1 MKSVESWQ
9 TEKDDNKEIDVVMGK
24 NIVLSSE
31 IEKIRLRLENKL
43 RLFFNEWFLH
53 KNEGIYWI
61 KRNENNGQVGNLLE
75 KFNIETQIK
84 ETILADEDVAEII
97 KFESDFKNGTGNYN
111 FDVEILLKN
120 GKTLTIWGRRNNGFW
135 SNGYRICIEE
145 FFRYYE
151 RYRKTVQSKVAG

>member
-9 TEKDDNKEIDVVMGK
+9 TEKDDNKEIDIVMGK

-61 KRNENNGQVGNLLE
+61 KRNKNNGQIGNLLE
-75 KFNIETQIK
+75 KFNIEAQIK

-120 GKTLTIWGRRNNGFW
+120 GKTLTI
-135 SNGYRICIEE
+135 
-145 FFRYYE
+145 
-151 RYRKTVQSKVAG
+151 

>member
-9 TEKDDNKEIDVVMGK
+9 TEKDDNKEIDVVMEK

-61 KRNENNGQVGNLLE
+61 KRNENNGQIGNLLE
-75 KFNIETQIK
+75 KFNIEAQIK

-111 FDVEILLKN
+111 FDVEILLKS
-120 GKTLTIWGRRNNGFW
+120 GKTLTI
-135 SNGYRICIEE
+135 
-145 FFRYYE
+145 
-151 RYRKTVQSKVAG
+151 

>member
-9 TEKDDNKEIDVVMGK
+9 TEKDDNKEIDIVMGK

-61 KRNENNGQVGNLLE
+61 KRNENNGQIGNLLE
-75 KFNIETQIK
+75 KFNIETQVK
-84 ETILADEDVAEII
+84 ETILADEDVVEIT
-97 KFESDFKNGTGNYN
+97 KFESDFKNGTNKLSQSVVLSSSPFN
-111 FDVEILLKN
+111 S
-120 GKTLTIWGRRNNGFW
+120 TLTFPVFESIALTSPAFNVSINLTTCLITFL
-135 SNGYRICIEE
+135 
-145 FFRYYE
+145 
-151 RYRKTVQSKVAG
+151 

>member
-9 TEKDDNKEIDVVMGK
+9 TQKDDNKEIDVVMGK

-61 KRNENNGQVGNLLE
+61 KRNENNGQIGNLLE
-75 KFNIETQIK
+75 KFNIETQVK

-111 FDVEILLKN
+111 FDVEISLKN
-120 GKTLTIWGRRNNGFW
+120 GKTLTI
-135 SNGYRICIEE
+135 
-145 FFRYYE
+145 
-151 RYRKTVQSKVAG
+151 

>member
-31 IEKIRLRLENKL
+31 IGKIRLRLENKL

-61 KRNENNGQVGNLLE
+61 KRNENNGQIGNLLE
-75 KFNIETQIK
+75 KFNIETQVK

-111 FDVEILLKN
+111 FDVEIFLKN
-120 GKTLTIWGRRNNGFW
+120 GKTLTI
-135 SNGYRICIEE
+135 
-145 FFRYYE
+145 
-151 RYRKTVQSKVAG
+151 

>member
-61 KRNENNGQVGNLLE
+61 KRNENNGQIGNLLE
-75 KFNIETQIK
+75 KFNIEAQIK

-111 FDVEILLKN
+111 FDVEIFLKN
-120 GKTLTIWGRRNNGFW
+120 GKTLTI
-135 SNGYRICIEE
+135 
-145 FFRYYE
+145 
-151 RYRKTVQSKVAG
+151 

>member
-24 NIVLSSE
+24 NIALSSE

-61 KRNENNGQVGNLLE
+61 KRNENNGQIGNLLE
-75 KFNIETQIK
+75 KFNIEAQIK

-111 FDVEILLKN
+111 FDVKILLKN
-120 GKTLTIWGRRNNGFW
+120 GKTLAI
-135 SNGYRICIEE
+135 
-145 FFRYYE
+145 
-151 RYRKTVQSKVAG
+151 

>member
-9 TEKDDNKEIDVVMGK
+9 TEKNDDKEIDVVIGK

-31 IEKIRLRLENKL
+31 MEKIRLRLENKL

-53 KNEGIYWI
+53 RNEGIYWI
-61 KRNENNGQVGNLLE
+61 KRNENNGQIGNLLE
-75 KFNIETQIK
+75 KFNIETQVK

-120 GKTLTIWGRRNNGFW
+120 GKTLTI
-135 SNGYRICIEE
+135 
-145 FFRYYE
+145 
-151 RYRKTVQSKVAG
+151 

>member
-1 MKSVESWQ
+1 MKSIESWQ

-61 KRNENNGQVGNLLE
+61 KRNENNGQIGNLLE
-75 KFNIETQIK
+75 K
-84 ETILADEDVAEII
+84 
-97 KFESDFKNGTGNYN
+97 FKNGTGNYN

-120 GKTLTIWGRRNNGFW
+120 GKTLTI
-135 SNGYRICIEE
+135 
-145 FFRYYE
+145 
-151 RYRKTVQSKVAG
+151 

>member
-9 TEKDDNKEIDVVMGK
+9 TEKDNNKEIDIVMGK
-24 NIVLSSE
+24 NIILSSE
-31 IEKIRLRLENKL
+31 IEKTRLRLENKL

-61 KRNENNGQVGNLLE
+61 KRNENNGQIGNLLE
-75 KFNIETQIK
+75 KFNIEAQVK

-111 FDVEILLKN
+111 FDVKILLKN
-120 GKTLTIWGRRNNGFW
+120 GKTLTI
-135 SNGYRICIEE
+135 
-145 FFRYYE
+145 
-151 RYRKTVQSKVAG
+151 

>member
-61 KRNENNGQVGNLLE
+61 KRNENNGQIGNLLE
-75 KFNIETQIK
+75 KFNIETQVK

-111 FDVEILLKN
+111 FDVEIFLKN
-120 GKTLTIWGRRNNGFW
+120 GKTLTI
-135 SNGYRICIEE
+135 
-145 FFRYYE
+145 
-151 RYRKTVQSKVAG
+151 

>member
-9 TEKDDNKEIDVVMGK
+9 TEKDDNKEIDVGMGK

-43 RLFFNEWFLH
+43 RLFFNEWVLH

-61 KRNENNGQVGNLLE
+61 KRNENNGQIGNLLE
-75 KFNIETQIK
+75 KFNIEAQVK

-120 GKTLTIWGRRNNGFW
+120 GKTLTI
-135 SNGYRICIEE
+135 
-145 FFRYYE
+145 
-151 RYRKTVQSKVAG
+151 

>member
-9 TEKDDNKEIDVVMGK
+9 TEKDDNKEIDIVMGK

-61 KRNENNGQVGNLLE
+61 KRNENNGQIGNLLE
-75 KFNIETQIK
+75 KFNIETQVK
-84 ETILADEDVAEII
+84 ETILVDEDVAEIT
-97 KFESDFKNGTGNYN
+97 KFESDFKNGIGNYN
-111 FDVEILLKN
+111 FDVGILLKN
-120 GKTLTIWGRRNNGFW
+120 GKTLTI
-135 SNGYRICIEE
+135 
-145 FFRYYE
+145 
-151 RYRKTVQSKVAG
+151 

>member
-61 KRNENNGQVGNLLE
+61 KRNENNGQIRNLLE
-75 KFNIETQIK
+75 KFNIETQVK

-111 FDVEILLKN
+111 FDVEIFLKN
-120 GKTLTIWGRRNNGFW
+120 GKTLTI
-135 SNGYRICIEE
+135 
-145 FFRYYE
+145 
-151 RYRKTVQSKVAG
+151 